1 MTYAQQTHTATA
13 NVLEGI
19 LADRLQ
25 IPAWEYEYL
34 QPDYKD
40 CQKLQRLLELGWAP
54 ANYQDLFLD
63 ECWMIEMAG
72 FYSDRDEEVQNIPF
86 EGERFYGL
94 VSKTFEQF

>member
-25 IPAWEYEYL
+25 IPAWEYEYMTA
-34 QPDYKD
+34 
-40 CQKLQRLLELGWAP
+40 GWASGEM
-54 ANYQDLFLD
+54 QDWFLD